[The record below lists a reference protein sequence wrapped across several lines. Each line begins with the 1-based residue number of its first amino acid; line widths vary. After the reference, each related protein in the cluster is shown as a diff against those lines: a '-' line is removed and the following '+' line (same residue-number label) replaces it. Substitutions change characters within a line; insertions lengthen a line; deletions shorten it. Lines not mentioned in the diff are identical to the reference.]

1 MPTTCTIKGK
11 VKDAALGTPVRNAM
25 VKIVG
30 GSPFGKTAMTN
41 SAVNYKITGVTPG
54 RVLIEASLCY
64 QPEEK
69 DKTVSSNTT
78 IDFSLTK

>member
-1 MPTTCTIKGK
+1 MPTTCTIKGN

-30 GSPFGKTAMTN
+30 GSSFGKTAMTN
-41 SAVNYKITGVTPG
+41 AAGNYKITGVAPG
-54 RVLIEASLCY
+54 RVLIEASLSY

-69 DKTVSSNTT
+69 DKNVTTNTT
-78 IDFSLTK
+78 ISFSLTK

>member
-1 MPTTCTIKGK
+1 MPTTYTIRGK
-11 VKDAALGTPVRNAM
+11 VKDAARGTPVRNAM

-30 GSPFGKTAMTN
+30 GSSFGKTAMTN
-41 SAVNYKITGVTPG
+41 AAGNYKIRGVAPG

-69 DKTVSSNTT
+69 NKNVTANTT
-78 IDFSLTK
+78 INFSLTK